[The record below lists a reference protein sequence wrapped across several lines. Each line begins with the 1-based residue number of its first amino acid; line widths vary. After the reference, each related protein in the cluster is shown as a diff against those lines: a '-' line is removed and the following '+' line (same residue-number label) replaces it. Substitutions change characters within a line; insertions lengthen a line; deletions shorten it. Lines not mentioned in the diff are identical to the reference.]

1 MSKARSEEVMR
12 RYLTEV
18 LGERKFEL
26 IPDFVA
32 EDMVDHT
39 QAIRG
44 PAALDAHA
52 RGFCENITD
61 LEIEVKQIFATDDA
75 AIGIWRWRGTPNHPM
90 GVSAKGN
97 PIHPRHIAS
106 IFQFRDGM
114 LADYRPFVDAVDVA
128 VQMATPPAPSDDGSS
143 D

>member
-1 MSKARSEEVMR
+1 MSDSHTEAIMR

-32 EDMVDHT
+32 DDMVDHT
-39 QAIRG
+39 QTIRG

-52 RGFCENITD
+52 RGFCANIPD
-61 LEIEVKQIFATDDA
+61 VEIEVLQVIATDDA
-75 AIGIWRWRGTPNHPM
+75 AVGVWRWRGTPNEPM
-90 GVSAKGN
+90 GVSASGS
-97 PIHPRHIAS
+97 PIYPQLIAS

-114 LADYRPFVDAVDVA
+114 LVDYRPFVDAMEVRSQVTA
-128 VQMATPPAPSDDGSS
+128 
-143 D
+143 